1 MHSDNHSADVSHP
14 AIFSKMERTGVR
26 NVHEAFGVLFIF
38 SSHSRLLHFFRRSI
52 GPPGSER
59 ERKRSVIL
67 VRDYP

>member
-1 MHSDNHSADVSHP
+1 MKLLGS
-14 AIFSKMERTGVR
+14 F
-26 NVHEAFGVLFIF
+26 FIV
-38 SSHSRLLHFFRRSI
+38 SSHSKLLVAFIRWSI